1 MGMSRVVP
9 VCLWTALRSRKAT
22 CCATPPTCAGW
33 QGYERSRSS
42 THRHAGVGQWTSD
55 PSSVIEEI
63 VDRNG
68 WVDVTPWVIIITGS
82 GTRVAE
88 SYNGDDAAAPLL
100 HVEYTTP

>member
-1 MGMSRVVP
+1 M
-9 VCLWTALRSRKAT
+9 
-22 CCATPPTCAGW
+22 
-33 QGYERSRSS
+33 
-42 THRHAGVGQWTSD
+42 
-55 PSSVIEEI
+55 IEEI